1 MYMKLKERL
10 TPYVQA
16 VPKILGF
23 KLLTTVV
30 LAVISSLL
38 MFVSKLL
45 MRSTGRVSVSSGDFS
60 FLFTTWQGYLMIAIM
75 LVIVL
80 LYVAVEVNALIIYIS
95 KILHSENPS
104 VFKCIGKGIVGLK
117 KYVNYRGLIILLY
130 CTLISPL
137 LGLGFSI
144 SLTNT
149 FYIPNFISSVIFKNP
164 FYTAGVI
171 VLLAFL
177 FVVGIIYCFILH
189 GALIDDLSIKE
200 ASIQSRKLLKK
211 HWKNYIFE
219 MLRFLLISA
228 IAIGAMYLLF
238 IFVPSLIIDLIA
250 TDDKAGMFS
259 TTLICIFALGLLGI
273 FEVLWSAYMIM
284 KLTVL
289 YHTYQS
295 EGEWKYTRPEKK
307 AHPVFIVFIV
317 LAVLSMVGIS
327 VLYTYAFDDI
337 VPMFTHAQYVAH
349 RAGGVEAPENTVKGI
364 ETAAELNAFG
374 CEIDIQRTS
383 DGYYVVNH
391 DNDFKRV
398 AGVAKK
404 PSEMTLAEVKQLKVD
419 GEPIPTYEEMLDAS
433 KNKVTL
439 FVELKGETADE
450 KMADDAVK
458 AIKERGM
465 EKQAVL
471 ISLKYDIL
479 EYIENN
485 YPEME
490 TGYLA
495 FFSFGDIEEMPFDYL
510 ALEEEIS
517 TDDAISNIHS
527 KNKKVMVWTVN
538 DPENIKTFLNSEA
551 DAIITDEVKKSKEIS
566 DELKKRTPR
575 EIIYDLFSTWT
586 VELAK

>member
-1 MYMKLKERL
+1 MKLKERI

-23 KLLTTVV
+23 KLLTTIV
-30 LAVISSLL
+30 LAIISSLL
-38 MFVSKLL
+38 MLLSRAL
-45 MRSTGRVSVSSGDFS
+45 MRSTGRVSVSSGDFT

-95 KILHSENPS
+95 KILHGENPS
-104 VFKCIGKGIVGLK
+104 VFKCIGKGIAGLK
-117 KYVNYRGLIILLY
+117 KYLNYRGIIIILY
-130 CTLISPL
+130 CTLISPM

-144 SLTNT
+144 SLTST
-149 FYIPNFISSVIFKNP
+149 FYIPNFITSVIFKNP

-171 VLLAFL
+171 ALVTFL
-177 FVVGIIYCFILH
+177 IVVGIIYCFILH
-189 GALIDDLSIKE
+189 GALIDDMSIKE
-200 ASIQSRKLLKK
+200 ASIQSRQFLKK
-211 HWKNYIFE
+211 NWKNYIFE

-228 IAIGAMYLLF
+228 IVIAAMYALF
-238 IFVPSLIIDLIA
+238 ILVPSLIIDAIA
-250 TDDKAGMFS
+250 TDDKAGMFA
-259 TTLICIFALGLLGI
+259 TTLISTFALALFCI
-273 FEVLWSAYMIM
+273 FEVLWSAYLIM

-289 YHTYQS
+289 YHNYKS
-295 EGEWKYTRPEKK
+295 EGEWKYTRPAKK
-307 AHPVFIVFIV
+307 AHPVLIIF
-317 LAVLSMVGIS
+317 AVLGVLLIVGIS
-327 VLYTYAFDDI
+327 AVYTYYFDDI
-337 VPMFTHAQYVAH
+337 IPAFTHAQYVGH
-349 RAGGVEAPENTVKGI
+349 RAGGVDAPENTVKGI
-364 ETAAELNAFG
+364 EVAAELNAFG

-419 GEPIPTYEEMLDAS
+419 GEPVPTYEEMLDAS
-433 KNKVTL
+433 KGKVTL

-458 AIKERGM
+458 AIKEKGM

-479 EYIENN
+479 EYIEQK

-495 FFSFGDIEEMPFDYL
+495 FFSFGNIEEMPFDYL

-517 TDDAISNIHS
+517 TDEAIENIHA

-566 DELKKRTPR
+566 DDLKKRTPR
-575 EIIYDLFSTWT
+575 EIIYDLFGTWT
-586 VELAK
+586 VDLAK

>member
-1 MYMKLKERL
+1 MKLKERL

>member
-1 MYMKLKERL
+1 MKLKERI

-23 KLLTTVV
+23 KLLTAIV
-30 LAVISSLL
+30 LAIISSLL
-38 MFVSKLL
+38 MLLSRAL
-45 MRSTGRVSVSSGDFS
+45 MRSTGRVSVSSGDFT

-95 KILHSENPS
+95 KILHGENPS
-104 VFKCIGKGIVGLK
+104 VFKCIGKGIAGLK
-117 KYVNYRGLIILLY
+117 KYLNYRGIIIILY
-130 CTLISPL
+130 CTLISPM

-144 SLTNT
+144 SLTST
-149 FYIPNFISSVIFKNP
+149 FYIPNFITSVIFKNP

-171 VLLAFL
+171 ALVTFL
-177 FVVGIIYCFILH
+177 IVVGIIYCFILH
-189 GALIDDLSIKE
+189 GALIYDMSIKE
-200 ASIQSRKLLKK
+200 ASIQSRQFLKK
-211 HWKNYIFE
+211 NWKNYIFE

-228 IAIGAMYLLF
+228 IVIAAMYALF
-238 IFVPSLIIDLIA
+238 ILVPSLIIDAIA
-250 TDDKAGMFS
+250 TDDKAGMFA
-259 TTLICIFALGLLGI
+259 TTLISTFALVLFCL
-273 FEVLWSAYMIM
+273 FEVLWSAYLIM

-289 YHTYQS
+289 YHNYKS
-295 EGEWKYTRPEKK
+295 EGEWKYIRPAKK
-307 AHPVFIVFIV
+307 AHPVLIIF
-317 LAVLSMVGIS
+317 AVLGVLLIVGIS
-327 VLYTYAFDDI
+327 AVYTYYFDDI
-337 VPMFTHAQYVAH
+337 IPAFTHAQYVGH
-349 RAGGVEAPENTVKGI
+349 RAGGIDAPENTVKGI
-364 ETAAELNAFG
+364 EVAAELNAFG

-419 GEPIPTYEEMLDAS
+419 GEPVPTYEEMLDAS
-433 KNKVTL
+433 KDKVTL

-458 AIKERGM
+458 AIKEKGM

-479 EYIENN
+479 EYIEQK

-517 TDDAISNIHS
+517 TDEAIENIHA

-566 DELKKRTPR
+566 DDLKKRTPR
-575 EIIYDLFSTWT
+575 EIIYDLFGTWT
-586 VELAK
+586 VDLAK

>member
-1 MYMKLKERL
+1 MKLKERI

-23 KLLTTVV
+23 KLLTAIV
-30 LAVISSLL
+30 LAIISSLL
-38 MFVSKLL
+38 MLLSRAL
-45 MRSTGRVSVSSGDFS
+45 MRSTGRVSVSSGDFT

-95 KILHSENPS
+95 KILHGENPS
-104 VFKCIGKGIVGLK
+104 VFKCIGKGIAGLK
-117 KYVNYRGLIILLY
+117 KYLNYRGIIIILY
-130 CTLISPL
+130 CTLISPM

-144 SLTNT
+144 SLTST
-149 FYIPNFISSVIFKNP
+149 FYIPNFITSVIFKNP
-164 FYTAGVI
+164 FYT
-171 VLLAFL
+171 
-177 FVVGIIYCFILH
+177 ILH
-189 GALIDDLSIKE
+189 GALIDDMSIKE
-200 ASIQSRKLLKK
+200 ASIQSRQFLKK
-211 HWKNYIFE
+211 NWKNYIFE

-228 IAIGAMYLLF
+228 IVIAAMYALF
-238 IFVPSLIIDLIA
+238 ILVPSLIIDAIA
-250 TDDKAGMFS
+250 TDDKAGMFA
-259 TTLICIFALGLLGI
+259 TTLISTFALALFCL
-273 FEVLWSAYMIM
+273 FEVLWSAYLIM

-289 YHTYQS
+289 YHNYKS
-295 EGEWKYTRPEKK
+295 EGEWKYTRPAKK
-307 AHPVFIVFIV
+307 AHPMLIIF
-317 LAVLSMVGIS
+317 AVLGVLLIVGIS
-327 VLYTYAFDDI
+327 AVYTYYFDDI
-337 VPMFTHAQYVAH
+337 VPAFTHAQYVGH
-349 RAGGVEAPENTVKGI
+349 RAGGVDAPENTVKGI
-364 ETAAELNAFG
+364 EVAAELNAFG

-419 GEPIPTYEEMLDAS
+419 GEPVPTYEEMLDAS
-433 KNKVTL
+433 KDKVTL

-458 AIKERGM
+458 AIKEKGM

-479 EYIENN
+479 EYIEQK

-517 TDDAISNIHS
+517 TDEAIENIHA

-566 DELKKRTPR
+566 DDLKKRTPR
-575 EIIYDLFSTWT
+575 EIIYDLFGTWT
-586 VELAK
+586 VDLAK

>member
-1 MYMKLKERL
+1 MYMKLKKRL

-23 KLLTTVV
+23 KLITSVI

-38 MFVSKLL
+38 MFAARAL
-45 MRSTGRVSVSSGDFS
+45 MWSTGRVSVSSGDFT
-60 FLFTTWQGYLMIAIM
+60 FLFTTWQGYFMIAIM
-75 LVIVL
+75 LIVVL
-80 LYVAVEVNALIIYIS
+80 LYVAVEVNGLIIYIS
-95 KILHSENPS
+95 KILHGENPS
-104 VFKCIGKGIVGLK
+104 VFKCIGKGIAGLK
-117 KYVNYRGLIILLY
+117 KYLNYRGIIIILY
-130 CTLISPL
+130 CTLVSPM

-144 SLTNT
+144 SLTST
-149 FYIPNFISSVIFKNP
+149 FYLPNFITSVIFKNP
-164 FYTAGVI
+164 LYTAGVI
-171 VLLAFL
+171 AVVIFL
-177 FVVGIIYCFILH
+177 IVVGIIYCFILH
-189 GALIDDLSIKE
+189 GALLDGLSIKE
-200 ASIQSRKLLKK
+200 SSIQSRKLLKK
-211 HWKNYIFE
+211 HWKNYILE

-228 IAIGAMYLLF
+228 IAVAVMYALLIF
-238 IFVPSLIIDLIA
+238 IPSVIIDAIA
-250 TDDKAGMFS
+250 TDDKAGLFA
-259 TTLICIFALGLLGI
+259 TTLISAFAVSLFYFFGI
-273 FEVLWSAYMIM
+273 LWSAYLII
-284 KLTVL
+284 KLTAL

-295 EGEWKYTRPEKK
+295 EGEWKYTRPKKK
-307 AHPVFIVFIV
+307 AHPVFIIFIILYV
-317 LAVLSMVGIS
+317 LAISGIS
-327 VLYTYAFDDI
+327 VMYAYYFDDI

-364 ETAAELNAFG
+364 EAAYENGAFG
-374 CEIDIQRTS
+374 AEIDIQRTS

-404 PSEMTLAEVKQLKVD
+404 PSEMTLAEVKELRVD
-419 GEPIPTYEEMLDAS
+419 GEPVPTYEEILDAG
-433 KNKVTL
+433 KDKVTL

-458 AIKERGM
+458 AIKEKGM

-479 EYIENN
+479 EYIEQK

-517 TDDAISNIHS
+517 TDDAIENIHA

-566 DELKKRTPR
+566 DDLKKRTPR
-575 EIIYDLFSTWT
+575 EIIYDLFGTWT
-586 VELAK
+586 VDLAK

>member
-1 MYMKLKERL
+1 MKLKERI

-23 KLLTTVV
+23 KLLTAIV
-30 LAVISSLL
+30 LAIISSLL
-38 MFVSKLL
+38 MLLSRAL
-45 MRSTGRVSVSSGDFS
+45 MRSTGRVSVSSGDFT

-95 KILHSENPS
+95 KILHGENPS
-104 VFKCIGKGIVGLK
+104 VFKCIGKGIAGLK
-117 KYVNYRGLIILLY
+117 KYLNYRGIIIILY
-130 CTLISPL
+130 CTLISPM

-144 SLTNT
+144 SLTST
-149 FYIPNFISSVIFKNP
+149 FYIPNFITSVIFKNP

-171 VLLAFL
+171 ALVTFL
-177 FVVGIIYCFILH
+177 IVVGIIYCFILH
-189 GALIDDLSIKE
+189 GALIDDMSIKE
-200 ASIQSRKLLKK
+200 ASIQSRQFLKK
-211 HWKNYIFE
+211 NWKNYIFE

-228 IAIGAMYLLF
+228 IVLAAMYALF
-238 IFVPSLIIDLIA
+238 ILVPSLIIDSIA
-250 TDDKAGMFS
+250 TDDKAGMFA
-259 TTLICIFALGLLGI
+259 TTLISTFALALFCL
-273 FEVLWSAYMIM
+273 FEVLWSAYLIM

-289 YHTYQS
+289 YHNYKS
-295 EGEWKYTRPEKK
+295 EGEWKYTRPAKK
-307 AHPVFIVFIV
+307 AHPMLIIF
-317 LAVLSMVGIS
+317 AVLGVLLIVGIS
-327 VLYTYAFDDI
+327 AVYTYYFDDI
-337 VPMFTHAQYVAH
+337 IPAFTHAQYVGH

-364 ETAAELNAFG
+364 EVAAELNAFG

-419 GEPIPTYEEMLDAS
+419 GEPVPTYEEMLDAS
-433 KNKVTL
+433 KDKVTL

-458 AIKERGM
+458 AIKEKGM

-479 EYIENN
+479 EYIEQK

-495 FFSFGDIEEMPFDYL
+495 FFSFGNIEEMPFDYL

-517 TDDAISNIHS
+517 TDEAIENIHA

-566 DELKKRTPR
+566 DDLKKRTPR
-575 EIIYDLFSTWT
+575 EIIYDLFGTWT
-586 VELAK
+586 VDLAK